1 MSYSKKLP
9 IISEKEFVEK
19 ASAIKEFSSPRGQ
32 RYEVLSVEG
41 KIMKFK
47 RLDAKS
53 GKSESFSLHAVYVA
67 YDCIEEFLAESFIP
81 FVSSKHSPA
90 RALLL
95 ALKLIG

>member
-1 MSYSKKLP
+1 MSYTKKLP
-9 IISEKEFVEK
+9 IISEQEFLEK
-19 ASAIKEFSSPRGQ
+19 ASTIKEFSSPRGQ
-32 RYEVLSVEG
+32 RYKVLSVEG

-67 YDCIEEFLAESFIP
+67 YDCIEEFLTENFEP
-81 FVSSKHSPA
+81 FVPRQHSPA